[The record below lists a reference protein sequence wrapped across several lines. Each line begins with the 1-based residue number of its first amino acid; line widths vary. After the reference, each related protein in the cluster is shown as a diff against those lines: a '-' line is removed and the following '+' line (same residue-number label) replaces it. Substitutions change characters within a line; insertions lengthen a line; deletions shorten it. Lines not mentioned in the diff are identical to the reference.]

1 MVRYHVERHARAS
14 VEPKRTLLVVLVFAI
29 YLAHQ
34 DFWNSTRIEPL
45 LFGFL
50 PVGLWYHAAYSLLAS
65 ALMGLLV
72 KFAWPKWLE
81 EIERQPPE
89 NDAG

>member
-1 MVRYHVERHARAS
+1 MRSNLKKQTESGIETKGAF
-14 VEPKRTLLVVLVFAI
+14 LVLVIAAV

-34 DFWNSTRIEPL
+34 DFWNWTRVEPL

-65 ALMGLLV
+65 ALMWLLV
-72 KFAWPKWLE
+72 KFAWPKSLE
-81 EIERQPPE
+81 EIKGKLPE
-89 NDAG
+89 SDAR

>member
-1 MVRYHVERHARAS
+1 M
-14 VEPKRTLLVVLVFAI
+14 KRTLLVLVVSAV

-34 DFWNSTRIEPL
+34 DFWNWTRVEPL

-65 ALMGLLV
+65 ALMWVLAT
-72 KFAWPKWLE
+72 FAWPKSLE
-81 EIERQPPE
+81 EIKGQPPE
-89 NDAG
+89 SDAR